1 MPAKFLA
8 RLAVALAATALIVV
22 ALLQLDSADR
32 GLAVT
37 HERVGSIPVTAFQPP
52 RADST
57 AARPVVVI
65 AHGFA
70 GSQQLMLPF
79 ALTLARNGY
88 VVLTFDLPGHG
99 RNLVPMVGGMVDFE
113 ASTRALLEALGE
125 VALAA
130 RHWPGSDGRV
140 VLLGHSMASDIVIR
154 RAMTDEAVL
163 ATVALSAY
171 SPVVT
176 ATSPRNLLIVD
187 GALEPAMLHAEG
199 LRIAGLALGGAAAV
213 AGKTYGDFAAGTARR
228 FALADGVEHISVLYS
243 HDALLEA
250 LDWFSRSLGPP
261 SAARASPANRF
272 VDARGPW
279 LGLLFL
285 GIVALAWP
293 LAALLPRAVPFRAN
307 SAGALPASADAMS
320 SPVVSPPSACPPLGW
335 RGLWPVALLPAIL
348 TPLLLW
354 KVPGGFL
361 PILLGDYLLLHFALY
376 GLLTAAGLWIA
387 KQRVSPLAGVQPLA
401 LALAAVAVA
410 VYGVFAIGLPLDRFV
425 TSFAPVGIRAG
436 LLVAVFCGTLPYFL
450 ADEWLVRGASRARG
464 AYAFTKLMFLLSLA
478 FAIALNPGRLFFLAI
493 AVPAILIAFV
503 IYGLFSR
510 WVFRSIGHPWAA
522 AVGNAVSFAWLIA
535 VTFPVVSP

>member
-1 MPAKFLA
+1 MPASFFA
-8 RLAVALAATALIVV
+8 RLAVALVATASIVV
-22 ALLQLDSADR
+22 SLLQLEAAEL
-32 GLAVT
+32 GLTVT
-37 HERVGSIPVTAFQPP
+37 HGRIGSIPVTSFQPTRNGP
-52 RADST
+52 G

-79 ALTLARNGY
+79 ALTLARHGY
-88 VVLTFDLPGHG
+88 LVLTFDFPGHG
-99 RNLVPMVGGMVDFE
+99 RNRVPMAGGIADFA
-113 ASTRALLEALGE
+113 ASTRALLDALGE

-130 RHWPGSDGRV
+130 RRWPGGDGRV

-154 RAMTDEAVL
+154 RAMADDAVR

-199 LRIAGLALGGAAAV
+199 LRIAGLALGGGEAV
-213 AGKTYGDFAAGTARR
+213 EAKTYGDFAAGTARR

-243 HDALLEA
+243 REALLEA
-250 LDWFSRSLGPP
+250 LDWFERSLGPLP
-261 SAARASPANRF
+261 GAPARGF
-272 VDARGPW
+272 LDARGRW
-279 LGLLFL
+279 LALLYL

-293 LAALLPRAVPFRAN
+293 LAALLPRAVLARAP
-307 SAGALPASADAMS
+307 APDLHAPPTTLVDASAA
-320 SPVVSPPSACPPLGW
+320 PAPLGW
-335 RGLWPVALLPAIL
+335 RGLWPVALLPAML

-354 KVPGGFL
+354 RVPGGFL

-376 GLLTAAGLWIA
+376 GVLTAAGSWIA
-387 KQRVSPLAGVQPLA
+387 RQRESPLAGVRPMA
-401 LALAAVAVA
+401 LAFAAIAAA
-410 VYGVFAIGLPLDRFV
+410 VYGVFAIGLPLDRYV

-436 LLVAVFCGTLPYFL
+436 LLVALFCGTLPYFL

-478 FAIALNPGRLFFLAI
+478 FAIALNPERLFFLAI
-493 AVPAILIAFV
+493 VVPAILIAFV

-510 WVFRSIGHPWAA
+510 WVFRRIGHPWAA
-522 AVGNAVSFAWLIA
+522 AIANAVSFSWLIA